1 MTCIHGCRRC
11 ERSRDIQTLTW
22 VVVGSIIVGAAIQYW
37 YISVPILGVVIVL
50 FTWDKRDIVKSKL
63 FPSQP

>member
-1 MTCIHGCRRC
+1 MTCTHGCRRC

-37 YISVPILGVVIVL
+37 YVSVPILGVVLIVAVAVHCGH
-50 FTWDKRDIVKSKL
+50 RVVNR
-63 FPSQP
+63 